1 MNTLTTDVQSL
12 ELSAKV
18 ELFELNATAIGG
30 SMLRFHGYAQSG
42 VITWQGQQYA
52 PWPIEASGFARSGS
66 GNLPTPKLAVGNVDG
81 TISAMCA
88 YLDDLAGAKIVRR
101 TTLGKYLDA
110 VNFAGGNPT
119 ADPTQEFPL
128 EIWYIEQKTSETSE
142 VVEFQL
148 SSALDCMGTMLPRRQ
163 IVANVCTW
171 LSTGGYRGPYCGYTG
186 TAMFD
191 NKGNPVAS
199 SAQDRCGGHLS
210 DCKLRFGATGVLNF
224 GGFPGAGLT

>member
-186 TAMFD
+186 AAMFD